1 MKNMHLKRWLTSLVA
16 LPFLIVFLYRGGP
29 FLFLILISL
38 VSLIALW
45 EYFHVV
51 YKNALPPVPL
61 IIPLTGY
68 ITGAAII
75 FTVFYELFNVVL
87 CLIAFNLIIVGLISV
102 FLYKKDTAVLEL
114 TAKQIQGIVYI
125 PLFLS
130 CLVLIRNGENGT
142 EWIFLILI
150 LIMMGDTGAFYTGT
164 YLGRHKLSPFVSPG
178 KTMEGAA
185 GGLVAN
191 LLGGIL
197 FKYYFMP
204 HLHWGLCLIFFIC
217 IGLAGQVGDLFESLF
232 KRVSGVKD
240 SGNILP
246 GHGGMLDRI
255 DALLFASPVAYL
267 FIKYIF

>member
-1 MKNMHLKRWLTSLVA
+1 MHLKRWLTSLVA
-16 LPFLIVFLYRGGP
+16 LPFLIGLIYRGGP
-29 FLFLILISL
+29 FLFLILILL

-45 EYFHVV
+45 EYFHIV
-51 YKNALPPVPL
+51 YKNVLSPVPL
-61 IIPLTGY
+61 IIPFTGY
-68 ITGAAII
+68 IIGTAII
-75 FTVFYELFNVVL
+75 FAVFYELFNIVL
-87 CLIAFNLIIVGLISV
+87 SLIAFNLIIVGLISV
-102 FLYKKDTAVLEL
+102 CRYKKDTSVLEMA
-114 TAKQIQGIVYI
+114 AKQIQGIVYI

-130 CLVLIRNGENGT
+130 YLVLIRNGENGI
-142 EWIFLILI
+142 EWIFLILV
-150 LIMMGDTGAFYTGT
+150 LIIMGDTGAFYAGT
-164 YLGRHKLSPFVSPG
+164 YLGKHKLSPFVSPG

-185 GGLVAN
+185 GGLITN
-191 LLGGIL
+191 LLGGAL

-204 HLHWGLCLIFFIC
+204 HLNWGFCLIFFIC

-246 GHGGMLDRI
+246 GHGGILDRI